1 MAGDNGSQGPVVSG
15 ISIAFAVL
23 TFVVLALRLFSR
35 VYVLGKMG
43 IDDCKQSLGVKIRIF
58 ANCAP

>member
-1 MAGDNGSQGPVVSG
+1 MAGDHGSQGPVVSG

-35 VYVLGKMG
+35 IYVLGKMG
-43 IDDCKQSLGVKIRIF
+43 IDDCKETLDFKIEIF
-58 ANCAP
+58 ANHAL